1 MSSRD
6 VALAS
11 AYESAASE
19 KRRKWW
25 QIRWAETVSPLVRA
39 ALMIVILS
47 VVLLPIIYLLALSL
61 KTPDQVLEGLFLP
74 TKPTL
79 RNWVNIFQN
88 IPLALY
94 IGNSAVAA
102 ISGSLITLVIT
113 IPAVYALSRIKIGRL
128 LSGLV
133 LGSYIAPPMV
143 PLIPLFFLAK
153 WSGLIHTLPGL
164 IICYGLLNIPVA
176 LWLLTGFIERIPEEI
191 EEAAT
196 IDGASVFRTLG
207 QIVVPLMLPGIVSTG
222 LICVILNYNEF
233 LFAFFFTGNATR
245 TLPIG
250 IALFQGER
258 LVDFGQMAVASLI
271 GVLPIYHTAIFAQK
285 WLVRG
290 LTTGAGR

>member
-102 ISGSLITLVIT
+102 
-113 IPAVYALSRIKIGRL
+113 VYALSRIKIGRL

-191 EEAAT
+191 EEAAA
-196 IDGASVFRTLG
+196 IDGANVLRTLC
-207 QIVVPLMLPGIVSTG
+207 QIVFPLMLPGVVSTG

-233 LFAFFFTGNATR
+233 LFAFFFTSNTTR

-271 GVLPIYHTAIFAQK
+271 GVLPIYLTAIFAQK